1 MPPRM
6 ALRALTLKI
15 KLAVKTAGIIKMG
28 SVSFFLTIMWLMY
41 QTTSAI
47 RAATPASIPFK
58 TATTTGLSIK
68 FR

>member
-28 SVSFFLTIMWLMY
+28 SVSFFFDNHVAHVPDHVGNQGGHAGFHSL
-41 QTTSAI
+41 
-47 RAATPASIPFK
+47 
-58 TATTTGLSIK
+58 
-68 FR
+68 